1 VSARHGAASAEEQA
15 RIEEL
20 RAQAD
25 KAGEEVAR
33 TLTELA
39 ERLGDAGNPRN
50 LARNL
55 AAEARQSAL
64 RMVRGIPRK
73 AAREVSRKLTSQ
85 RGATRAALAAVPL
98 LAVLGA
104 AVAVA
109 RRRRHVAI
117 AAATSRRKYWA

>member
-1 VSARHGAASAEEQA
+1 VSAQHGAASAEEQA

-33 TLTELA
+33 TLAELA
-39 ERLGDAGNPRN
+39 ERLGDPGNPRN

-64 RMVRGIPRK
+64 RAVRGIPGK
-73 AAREVSRKLTSQ
+73 AAREISRKLASQ

-104 AVAVA
+104 AAAAVA
-109 RRRRHVAI
+109 RRKKHVAI
-117 AAATSRRKYWA
+117 AATNRRKYWT

>member
-1 VSARHGAASAEEQA
+1 VSAQHGAASAEEQA

-20 RAQAD
+20 RAQVD
-25 KAGEEVAR
+25 KAGEEAAR
-33 TLTELA
+33 TLAELTG
-39 ERLGDAGNPRN
+39 RLADAGNPRN

-64 RMVRGIPRK
+64 RAVREIPGK
-73 AAREVSRKLTSQ
+73 LASR
-85 RGATRAALAAVPL
+85 RGATRAALATVPL

-117 AAATSRRKYWA
+117 AAATSRRKYWT